1 MEKQKPDTT
10 DDSGSAGRRAVTGEA
25 ARPAD
30 TGQDHYGQTGYGQGG
45 YGQGNEGEPDYLRSD
60 DGLKE
65 RLLERLHEDPDID
78 ESGVTV
84 IVQGGVITLEG
95 TVDSSRTRS
104 TIENVAEQLGTL
116 AVRNNLRVQ

>member
-1 MEKQKPDTT
+1 MAKQIPDTA

-45 YGQGNEGEPDYLRSD
+45 YGQGTDGEPDYLRSD

-65 RLLERLHEDPDID
+65 MLLERLREDPDID
-78 ESGVTV
+78 ERDVTV
-84 IVQGGVITLEG
+84 IVQGGTITLEG
-95 TVDSSRTRS
+95 SVDSARTRAA
-104 TIENVAEQLGTL
+104 IENIAGQLGIQ
-116 AVRNNLRVQ
+116 AVRNELRVK